1 MDLTNKYNYIVT
13 TEEEMRKSI
22 KMNSDINR
30 LNVYEIGDKYVK
42 FGKSFGNIYVIFFKD
57 RNLEKMYKQYV
68 YTFYGTHIENDFE
81 LKTNLFLNHKVYFN
95 AETKKINKDDG
106 PAMITY
112 CMGGTIMYEKWYT
125 EGKLNNFNGPAI
137 ITYCNGNIFKKYF
150 INDLEFN
157 FKKYENF
164 IKQIKNGT
172 KSVGRIKNK
181 ELLEAIEK
189 TAEYF
194 NSEKT
199 LEKVNIRKVI
209 LKLENAI

>member
-1 MDLTNKYNYIVT
+1 MDLINKYNYIVT
-13 TEEEMRKSI
+13 TEEEMRENI
-22 KMNSDINR
+22 KLYSDINR
-30 LNVYEIGDKYVK
+30 LNVYKIGDKYVK
-42 FGKSFGNIYVIFFKD
+42 FRKSFGNLHVIFFKD
-57 RNLEKMYKQYV
+57 RNLKKMYKQYV
-68 YTFYGTHIENDFE
+68 YTLYNAHQENDFE
-81 LKTNLFLNHKVYFN
+81 LKTNFFLNHKVYFN
-95 AETKKINKDDG
+95 TKTEEINKDDG

-150 INDLEFN
+150 INDLEFD

-164 IKQIKNGT
+164 INQVKNVT
-172 KSVGRIKNK
+172 KAVGRIKNK

>member
-1 MDLTNKYNYIVT
+1 MDLTNKYNYIVI
-13 TEEEMRKSI
+13 TEEEMRENI
-22 KMNSDINR
+22 KLYSDINR
-30 LNVYEIGDKYVK
+30 LNVYKIGDKYVK
-42 FGKSFGNIYVIFFKD
+42 FRKSFGNLHVIFFKD
-57 RNLEKMYKQYV
+57 RNLKKMYKQYV
-68 YTFYGTHIENDFE
+68 YTLYNAHQENDFE
-81 LKTNLFLNHKVYFN
+81 LKTNFFLNHKVYFN
-95 AETKKINKDDG
+95 TKTEEINKDDG
-106 PAMITY
+106 PAIITY
-112 CMGGTIMYEKWYT
+112 YISGTIMCKKWYT

-150 INDLEFN
+150 INDLEFD

-164 IKQIKNGT
+164 INQVKNGT
-172 KSVGRIKNK
+172 KAVGRIKNK

-199 LEKVNIRKVI
+199 LEKVNTRKVI

>member
-13 TEEEMRKSI
+13 TEEEMRENI
-22 KMNSDINR
+22 KLYSDINR
-30 LNVYEIGDKYVK
+30 LNVYKIGDKYVK
-42 FGKSFGNIYVIFFKD
+42 FRKSFGNLHVIFFKD
-57 RNLEKMYKQYV
+57 RNLKKMYKQYV
-68 YTFYGTHIENDFE
+68 YTLYNAHQENDFE
-81 LKTNLFLNHKVYFN
+81 LKTNFFLNHKVYFN
-95 AETKKINKDDG
+95 TKTEEINKDDG
-106 PAMITY
+106 PAIITY
-112 CMGGTIMYEKWYT
+112 YISGTIMCKKWYT

-150 INDLEFN
+150 INDLEFD
-157 FKKYENF
+157 FKKYEKF
-164 IKQIKNGT
+164 INQVKNGT
-172 KSVGRIKNK
+172 KAVGRIKNK

-199 LEKVNIRKVI
+199 LEKINIRKVI

>member
-1 MDLTNKYNYIVT
+1 MDLINKYNYIVT

-30 LNVYEIGDKYVK
+30 LNVYKIGDKYVK
-42 FGKSFGNIYVIFFKD
+42 FRKSFGNLNVIFFKD

-68 YTFYGTHIENDFE
+68 YTFYGTHIEIDFE

-112 CMGGTIMYEKWYT
+112 C
-125 EGKLNNFNGPAI
+125 
-137 ITYCNGNIFKKYF
+137 NGNIFKKYF
-150 INDLEFN
+150 INDLEFD

-172 KSVGRIKNK
+172 KSVGRVKNK

-189 TAEYF
+189 TAKYF

-199 LEKVNIRKVI
+199 LEKINTRKVI

>member
-13 TEEEMRKSI
+13 TEEEMRENI
-22 KMNSDINR
+22 KLYSNINR
-30 LNVYEIGDKYVK
+30 LNVYKIGDKYVK
-42 FGKSFGNIYVIFFKD
+42 FRKSFGNLHVIFFKD
-57 RNLEKMYKQYV
+57 RNLKKMYKQYV
-68 YTFYGTHIENDFE
+68 YTLYNAHQENDFE
-81 LKTNLFLNHKVYFN
+81 LKTNFFLNHKVYFN
-95 AETKKINKDDG
+95 TKTEEINKDDG
-106 PAMITY
+106 PAIITY
-112 CMGGTIMYEKWYT
+112 YISGIIMCEKWYT

-150 INDLEFN
+150 INDLEFD

-164 IKQIKNGT
+164 INQVKNGT
-172 KSVGRIKNK
+172 KAVGRIKNK

>member
-1 MDLTNKYNYIVT
+1 MDLTNQYNYIVT
-13 TEEEMRKSI
+13 TEEEMKENI
-22 KMNSDINR
+22 KLYSDINR
-30 LNVYEIGDKYVK
+30 LNVYKIGDKYVK
-42 FGKSFGNIYVIFFKD
+42 FRKSFGNLHVIFFKD
-57 RNLEKMYKQYV
+57 RNLKKMYKQYV
-68 YTFYGTHIENDFE
+68 YTLYNAHQENDFE
-81 LKTNLFLNHKVYFN
+81 LKTNFFLNHKVYFN
-95 AETKKINKDDG
+95 TKTEEINKDDG

-150 INDLEFN
+150 INDLEFD

-172 KSVGRIKNK
+172 KSVGRVKNK

-189 TAEYF
+189 TAKYF

-199 LEKVNIRKVI
+199 LEKINTRKVI
-209 LKLENAI
+209 LKLENVI